1 MEKETFQKESFPE
14 CYRIIQHFMGDTYF
28 YCLCDLYK
36 GCQTYVD
43 FIHRVRSYC
52 SICKVYNHYSIDDLH
67 QVKKD
72 MRKLIDFYKSLTE
85 DLLDIEKVGGKNVIF
100 WEDNIEF
107 KFRKWKTGKLGS
119 SLLKD

>member
-1 MEKETFQKESFPE
+1 
-14 CYRIIQHFMGDTYF
+14 
-28 YCLCDLYK
+28 
-36 GCQTYVD
+36 
-43 FIHRVRSYC
+43 
-52 SICKVYNHYSIDDLH
+52 
-67 QVKKD
+67 
-72 MRKLIDFYKSLTE
+72 MRKLIDFHKSLTE